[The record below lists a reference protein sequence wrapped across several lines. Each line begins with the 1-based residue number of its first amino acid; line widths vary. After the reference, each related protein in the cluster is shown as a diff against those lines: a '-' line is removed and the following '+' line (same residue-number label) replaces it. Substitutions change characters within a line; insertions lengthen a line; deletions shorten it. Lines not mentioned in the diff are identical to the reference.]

1 MNIRT
6 YIKPTLFLALFVFT
20 LSCSKPDDSETE
32 FMTVNTWISEVM
44 NDYYFWY
51 EKIPADKKPNA
62 TTEPTDYFYS
72 LLYTQE
78 DKWSFI
84 TDDYTGLMAEFSG
97 TPVSMGFAPA
107 FGKFS
112 NTGNIFIIVVYVYK
126 DSPAEAAGLKRG
138 DIILEINNQ
147 ELTPDNY
154 KELYSQEQYEVSL
167 GYYDG
172 ASISESNRTLNLT
185 AQQLT
190 IDPILFDTIYQD
202 YNGKNIAYFCLSE
215 FLNKEPFVSHVQ
227 PVIEEIKSKGI
238 HDLIIDLRYNTGG
251 SLDAAAWLASSLV
264 PQTALDNQSVLVEL
278 LFNNKLQPY
287 MEQENETKY
296 YFDNSVTSNLNLD
309 NIYFLTT
316 NYMTASASELVIT
329 GLEPYMEV
337 IQVGENTA
345 GKYTGM
351 WAIPDLE
358 KPARHNYGI
367 MPIVMKYANAVGY
380 TDFKDGLAPDYL
392 VEDNLLTA
400 LPLGHVDDP
409 QIETALNLI
418 AGLVSKKQS
427 TVKKSMPFIL
437 LSTPE
442 QELKSN
448 LFFKS
453 PLTNREN

>member
-1 MNIRT
+1 MNAQT
-6 YIKPTLFLALFVFT
+6 LIKSSLFLALFVIAV
-20 LSCSKPDDSETE
+20 SCTE
-32 FMTVNTWISEVM
+32 PESPESDKLLVNTWISDVM
-44 NDYYFWY
+44 KDYYFWY
-51 EKIPADKKPNA
+51 EKIPSDKKPNS
-62 TTEPTDYFYS
+62 TTEPTEYFYS
-72 LLYTQE
+72 LLYTTE
-78 DKWSFI
+78 DKWSYI
-84 TDDYTGLMAEFSG
+84 TDDYSGLMAEFSG

-107 FGKFS
+107 FGQFS

-126 DSPAEAAGLKRG
+126 DSPAETAGLKRG
-138 DIILEINNQ
+138 DIILKINNQ

-154 KELYSQEQYEVSL
+154 KNLFSQEQYNVSL
-167 GYYDG
+167 GYFNG
-172 ASISESNRTLNLT
+172 SSISETNNTISLT

-190 IDPILFDTIYQD
+190 VDPILFDTIYQN

-238 HDLIIDLRYNTGG
+238 RDVIIDLRYNTGG
-251 SLDAAAWLASSLV
+251 ALDAAAWLASSLA
-264 PQTALDNQSVLVEL
+264 PQTTLDNHSVLVEL

-296 YFDNSVTSNLNLD
+296 YFDNTVTSNLNLD

-316 NYMTASASELVIT
+316 NYMTASASELLIT
-329 GLEPYMEV
+329 GLDPYMEV
-337 IQVGENTA
+337 VQVGENTA

-358 KPARHNYGI
+358 TPARHNYGI

-380 TDFKDGLAPDYL
+380 TDFKDGLVPDHL

-400 LPLGHVDDP
+400 LPFGHIEDP
-409 QIETALNLI
+409 QIATALNLI
-418 AGLVSKKQS
+418 AGLVGKKQS
-427 TVKKSMPFIL
+427 LVKERIPFIR

-442 QELKSN
+442 MDLKSN
-448 LFFKS
+448 LFIN
-453 PLTNREN
+453 PPVTNRDN

>member
-1 MNIRT
+1 MNFKT
-6 YIKPTLFLALFVFT
+6 SIKFALFLALFVFAV
-20 LSCSKPDDSETE
+20 SCTE
-32 FMTVNTWISEVM
+32 PESPESDQLIVNTWISEVM

-51 EKIPADKKPNA
+51 EKIPADKKPNG

-107 FGKFS
+107 FGQFS
-112 NTGNIFIIVVYVYK
+112 NTGNIFIIVAYVYK
-126 DSPAEAAGLKRG
+126 NSPAETAGLKRG
-138 DIILEINNQ
+138 DIILKINNQ
-147 ELTPDNY
+147 EMTPDNY

-167 GYYDG
+167 GYFDG
-172 ASISESNRTLNLT
+172 SSISETNNTLSLT
-185 AQQLT
+185 AQQL
-190 IDPILFDTIYQD
+190 IVDPILFDTIYQD

-238 HDLIIDLRYNTGG
+238 RDLIIDLRYNTGG

-264 PQTALDNQSVLVEL
+264 PQTALDNHSVLVEL

-296 YFDNSVTSNLNLD
+296 FFDNTVASNLNLD

-316 NYMTASASELVIT
+316 NYMTASASELLII
-329 GLEPYMEV
+329 GLEPYMGV
-337 IQVGENTA
+337 VQVGENTV

-358 KPARHNYGI
+358 TPARHPYGI

-380 TDFKDGLAPDYL
+380 TDFKDGLIPDHL
-392 VEDNLLTA
+392 VEDDLLTA
-400 LPLGHVDDP
+400 LPLGNVDDP
-409 QIETALNLI
+409 QIATALNLI
-418 AGLVSKKQS
+418 AGLIGKKQS
-427 TVKKSMPFIL
+427 TVKESVPFIL

-448 LFFKS
+448 LFIH
-453 PLTNREN
+453 PPVTNRGN

>member
-1 MNIRT
+1 
-6 YIKPTLFLALFVFT
+6 
-20 LSCSKPDDSETE
+20 
-32 FMTVNTWISEVM
+32 
-44 NDYYFWY
+44 
-51 EKIPADKKPNA
+51 
-62 TTEPTDYFYS
+62 
-72 LLYTQE
+72 
-78 DKWSFI
+78 
-84 TDDYTGLMAEFSG
+84 MAEFSG

-107 FGKFS
+107 FGQFS

-126 DSPAEAAGLKRG
+126 NSPAETAGLKRG
-138 DIILEINNQ
+138 DIILKINNQ
-147 ELTPDNY
+147 EMTPDNY

-172 ASISESNRTLNLT
+172 SSISETNNTLSLT
-185 AQQLT
+185 AQQL
-190 IDPILFDTIYQD
+190 IVDPILFDTIYQD

-238 HDLIIDLRYNTGG
+238 RDVIIDLRYNTGG
-251 SLDAAAWLASSLV
+251 ALDAAAWLASSLA
-264 PQTALDNQSVLVEL
+264 PQTALDNPSVLVEL

-296 YFDNSVTSNLNLD
+296 YFDNTVASNLNLD

-316 NYMTASASELVIT
+316 NYMTASASELLIT

-337 IQVGENTA
+337 VQVGENTV

-358 KPARHNYGI
+358 TPARHNYGI

-380 TDFKDGLAPDYL
+380 TDFKDGLIPDHL

-400 LPLGHVDDP
+400 LPLGHVEDP
-409 QIETALNLI
+409 QIATALNLI
-418 AGLVSKKQS
+418 AGLIGKKQS
-427 TVKKSMPFIL
+427 TFKESMPFML
-437 LSTPE
+437 LRTPK

-448 LFFKS
+448 LFIH
-453 PLTNREN
+453 PPITNREN